1 MNNTPDNTGSSN
13 ATKELVV
20 NRHDETQVSHLQ
32 NEKEE
37 TKSMNFQSL
46 SHKLNNKWTRRLA
59 MPILVVALAV
69 SFTTYEFAK
78 PTGAHAAGGAAAS
91 PAPAAAP
98 LDTDSVG
105 ALLALDKAM
114 ETLAARVTPAVVNVT
129 VTSRSKEQQAGGLDQ
144 LPPEFRRFF
153 GQGQGN
159 GGGQFQ
165 FFGPQGRTEP
175 QIEHGLGSGVVI
187 SPDGYI
193 VTNNHVIDGAVDIRV
208 TTSNRR
214 VLKAKLIGADP
225 LTDLAVIKVDAN
237 AGLPSVPWGDSKDVR
252 PGETVLAFG
261 NPYGFQFTVTRGI
274 VSAVN
279 RPNPDASDRR
289 KPGEFIQTD
298 AAINPGN
305 SGGPLVDARGEVV
318 GINTFLISPSGTF
331 SGMGFAIP
339 TQIVRPTV
347 DSLIRDGHVNHGR
360 IGIGVSDVTPENA
373 KFFDES
379 NPTGAVVTQV
389 EPDSPGSKAG
399 LEIGDVI
406 TAIDGNKVSDA
417 AELQV
422 IVGQNKPGTKLE
434 LTVLRNGKTE
444 TIPVTLTEL
453 GKGPNEAASDES
465 DGQGKARWGV
475 GIGDLTPDVRDQ
487 IQAPRDLHGAVVER
501 VTPGSSAD
509 NAGLQQGDVILEV
522 NRKKVHSADEVQE
535 ALSSI
540 PKGQDALLLVWSQG
554 GNTFRV
560 LHSTDA
566 AGL

>member
-1 MNNTPDNTGSSN
+1 MNLKP
-13 ATKELVV
+13 LC
-20 NRHDETQVSHLQ
+20 
-32 NEKEE
+32 
-37 TKSMNFQSL
+37 
-46 SHKLNNKWTRRLA
+46 HKLNNKWTRRLA

-78 PTGAHAAGGAAAS
+78 PTGAHAAATPAA
-91 PAPAAAP
+91 APAAAP

-129 VTSRSKEQQAGGLDQ
+129 VASRSKEQQVSGLDQ

-153 GQGQGN
+153 GQGQGS
-159 GGGQFQ
+159 GQFQ

-252 PGETVLAFG
+252 PGQTVLAFG
-261 NPYGFQFTVTRGI
+261 NPYGFRFTVTRGI
-274 VSAVN
+274 VSAIN

-339 TQIVRPTV
+339 AQIVRPTV
-347 DSLIRDGHVNHGR
+347 ETLIRDGKVSHGR
-360 IGIGVSDVTPENA
+360 IGIGVADVTPENA

-379 NPTGAVVTQV
+379 NPSGAVVTQV

-406 TAIDGNKVSDA
+406 TAIDGNKVTDA

-422 IVGQNKPGTKLE
+422 VVGQNKPGTKLE

-444 TIPVTLTEL
+444 TIPVTLTEI
-453 GKGPNEAASDES
+453 GKGPNEASSDES
-465 DGQGKARWGV
+465 DGQGKARWGI
-475 GIGDLTPDVRDQ
+475 GIGDLSPDVRDQ

-501 VTPGSSAD
+501 VQPGSSAD

-535 ALSSI
+535 ALSAI

-560 LHSTDA
+560 LHSMDA